1 MAISCISFPK
11 VINPQLGD
19 DVPIDFLSCISF
31 PKVINPQ
38 LPLLS
43 MSSSTSC
50 ISFPKVINP
59 QRRLYIVININGLGS
74 YDV

>member
-1 MAISCISFPK
+1 MQYETMVNRCISFPK
-11 VINPQLGD
+11 VINPQQD
-19 DVPIDFLSCISF
+19 DNEDLEEEG
-31 PKVINPQ
+31 
-38 LPLLS
+38 
-43 MSSSTSC
+43 C